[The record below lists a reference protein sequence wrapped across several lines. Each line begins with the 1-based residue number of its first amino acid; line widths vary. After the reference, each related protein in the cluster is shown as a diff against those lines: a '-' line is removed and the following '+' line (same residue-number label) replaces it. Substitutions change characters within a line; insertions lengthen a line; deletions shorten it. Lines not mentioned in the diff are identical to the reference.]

1 MTSIPMNTD
10 YVDVKVKIGAVEYT
24 NEELQIDSIKISN
37 GCYDGSV
44 FGVGNVYIKNAN
56 ITMNYRGEI
65 AKGLSMEIFFLHL
78 EEWISFGKFLV
89 TETPVISGEKI
100 SVSLES
106 ALGQTMSTSVV
117 FETVLQ
123 EYTLRQIKTRLEET
137 IGKQIVF
144 IPALTSEEE
153 KSFLDGKSACFLKDI
168 SNYVNQSPIDTGI
181 AVRDMLSGL
190 AILFGGNVYEDV
202 RNRIVIK
209 QKTYSVNSNKYLSSD
224 CLDSNYK
231 YSQETYAISTISL
244 QYLPWSIGMF
254 NPPNATERIYT
265 VNYLGENPVK
275 NLLLG
280 GGEPETRY
288 AFYDY
293 VTRCDWIGW
302 TNDGS
307 KFDPEFAPGNRA
319 MACLRQ
325 GGLYYKTCEMT
336 FVGIDFNWNVS
347 PGNLVKVKVPDLE
360 DPIDV
365 LCGEISYEWDGGFTT
380 TISCNCNVES
390 SGNYSTQ
397 VSTQA
402 MAVAAQEGRQTSLE
416 LNYANITFSNI
427 EDSTIRGSIFKD
439 GTIEGSKIKDSTI
452 TGSLIADSTIKGSNI
467 EEGTITGSLIKD
479 GSITDSV
486 FEDGVISGSKIADS
500 AITESKISN
509 SSITNSKIKDGE
521 IENAKIKDSTL
532 TGAKIKDA
540 TIGFEKVDTSFIS
553 DLTADEA
560 YIENLKAEVAKI
572 GYLTADEADIKFA
585 TITSLEAVDGKI
597 DNLEAIAI
605 TTNNLNAK
613 VAELGY
619 LTADTAELAYAKI
632 DLSNVG
638 SQVVSSSMII
648 DGAVTNEKVANLSAN
663 KITSG
668 TIDASK
674 ITVTNL
680 NADNLT
686 VGTIN
691 GQRIGAG
698 SLSLDKL
705 AEEVPTKEYLDSVEE
720 NLQGQIDGAI
730 ETFTKTEIPTLNN
743 EPANAWTDDA
753 TRKKHIGD
761 ICYVINPTS
770 SADGYCY
777 RFADLGT
784 NESPDY
790 SWVLIKDSDVT
801 KALQDI
807 IDINGEITGIKQF
820 DSEISSWKVDTDSEL
835 SSLKTR
841 TESLE
846 TDLGDKVSSTVF
858 NEVKQ
863 TVDENSASIT
873 TLSDTVKSKAD
884 GSTVEALTNT
894 VNEVKQTADSNSSS
908 ISSMQTEISKK
919 ADGSTVTSLETR
931 TSKLEQNLDG
941 FKTEVS
947 STYTTKTDLDNLEVG
962 GRNMCIGTNQGTK
975 NWAWSMQTGTYTKE
989 EVLEDG
995 VRTCKMTRGDDTQ
1008 SGWAV
1013 IHFNDIGRDKWLP
1026 DTDYIITVEV
1036 KSSVNATFRLHGLAA
1051 MDGTGNLSS
1060 KIDVVNNKTKAG
1072 EWVTLQWLC
1081 KTLNP
1086 LPTQTNQYL
1095 YMNNM
1100 NSEPGVYY
1108 QFRNLKIEKGNK
1120 ATDWTPAPEDLEN
1133 DSSAKA
1139 DAALQSAKSYIDQ
1152 TAESINQ
1159 VVSKKVG
1166 DSEII
1171 SKINQSAEQITISA
1185 DKLNLNGY
1193 LTISG
1198 ADAKYDEKGSAE
1210 DKINKLEIGGANI
1223 FPNSTTLI
1231 GGGWTG
1237 TMADSNVSV
1246 GLSDPMGKHNAISML
1261 GTATADNYRIIYNLI
1276 PEDGTY
1282 TLSLWAKSDK
1292 AVKIRNYHGDN
1303 KLIGEMNLTTEWKKF
1318 VFTKENYLKGD
1329 RVYFGG
1335 GSTWAKGVKLYIAYP
1350 KLEKGNKATDWT
1362 AAQSDIS
1369 VKNIYTPNTT
1379 TIDGGKITTNSIKA
1393 KSIDVDNL
1401 FAQTITATG
1410 TIKGATLVGASISAD
1425 KGTIG
1430 GFSVFKN
1437 WLVGFYDDSAYQ
1449 YQVELNTDKTY
1460 SNEKND
1466 VYAMHVQKINKS
1478 TENTDSEWYVT
1489 YNGYMHAE
1497 IGEIAGFTLQDKKLI
1512 ANSEYTPENSAATY
1526 YYDAKINSKFNQEAD
1541 FLTLTC
1547 TVNNNEVNKAV
1558 YGLDGVQL
1566 KSNGYDYYD
1575 KFVRLSDRSLAFG
1588 VNSGTPYNGNA
1599 IAFQIDSGYS
1609 AITSNGEFL
1618 IDPSCTINVPTTVN
1632 NHLSVSKIITG
1643 NEIVSKVGVELYH
1656 PNSTPYIDFHNS
1668 QYGQSSVDYDFRI
1681 LSSKKNS
1688 LSFISNSNGNVFY
1701 IDGASVVENNY
1712 RVIGCTVTTS
1722 GNFTCKKYR
1731 DGRLIIEC
1739 RSKTTSIIGMTNH
1752 DPSGIYYATGAG
1764 GTFPVAFTDTPSIA
1778 CGLSVPDLACPFAH
1792 VTFDEISKTGYRRQ
1806 IFWSSFSGNKL
1817 PVGTVVSATFTGRW
1831 K

>member
-619 LTADTAELAYAKI
+619 LTADEADIKFATITSLEAVDGKIDNLEAIAITTNNLNAKVAELGYLTADTAELAYAKI

-1013 IHFNDIGRDKWLP
+1013 IHFDDIGRDKWLP

-1152 TAESINQ
+1152 TAKSINQ

-1185 DKLNLNGY
+1185 DKLNLYGY

-1198 ADAKYDEKGSAE
+1198 ANARYDEKGSA
-1210 DKINKLEIGGANI
+1210 D
-1223 FPNSTTLI
+1223 
-1231 GGGWTG
+1231 
-1237 TMADSNVSV
+1237 
-1246 GLSDPMGKHNAISML
+1246 AIR
-1261 GTATADNYRIIYNLI
+1261 G
-1276 PEDGTY
+1276 
-1282 TLSLWAKSDK
+1282 
-1292 AVKIRNYHGDN
+1292 
-1303 KLIGEMNLTTEWKKF
+1303 
-1318 VFTKENYLKGD
+1318 
-1329 RVYFGG
+1329 
-1335 GSTWAKGVKLYIAYP
+1335 
-1350 KLEKGNKATDWT
+1350 
-1362 AAQSDIS
+1362 
-1369 VKNIYTPNTT
+1369 NIYTPNTT
-1379 TIDGGKITTNSIKA
+1379 TIDGRKITTNSIKA
-1393 KSIDVDNL
+1393 SSIDVDNL

-1410 TIKGATLVGASISAD
+1410 IIKGATLVGASISAD

-1497 IGEIAGFTLQDKKLI
+1497 IGEIAGFTLQDQKLI

-1566 KSNGYDYYD
+1566 ESNGYDYYD
-1575 KFVRLSDRSLAFG
+1575 KFVRLSDRSLVFG
-1588 VNSGTPYNGNA
+1588 VNSGTPYNGTN
-1599 IAFQIDSGYS
+1599 IAVKIDDGY
-1609 AITSNGEFL
+1609 APLPLNGEFL
-1618 IDPSCTINVPTTVN
+1618 INPSCTINVPTTVN

-1643 NEIVSKVGVELYH
+1643 NEIVSKAGVELYH
-1656 PNSTPYIDFHNS
+1656 PKSTPYIDFHNS
-1668 QYGQSSVDYDFRI
+1668 QYGQSSGGYDFRI

-1688 LSFISNSNGNVFY
+1688 LSFISNSSGNVFY